1 MLTDTLIFEPLI
13 LSIPIH
19 YPDPVSRADPQTKF
33 QQTKFPQSSEG
44 ARIALALDAITNLP
58 PDFALFIYGR
68 AHGNIPTTASDSAK
82 SGSGSFCVAKADG
95 SREGRIALK
104 PMDPAKRNKRTRVS
118 FKLYKGRGD
127 QGWLTLGWNPT
138 TMIAGDN
145 VHPASVP
152 NAQTGEIVRWP
163 SSAKDT
169 LTPFFRLGFVAL
181 EGFFQQAMDTKEP
194 LFDQSTRE
202 SIQEGAAHIVRT
214 QLAGYLPTPDV
225 PEFLKGLGVL
235 YGQTIASGKGIS
247 NLAKFQGLV
256 FEKPYVEASSGEVT
270 SILVIKP
277 QGKKPSISV
286 LFYNKEARLRQIRQR
301 KGLPEPKAATVK
313 KNARLDMTLHSLGV
327 KAVVRRARGRLKEML
342 KEDPDIFRRFP
353 DLADFLTRKE
363 GSTVWA
369 LERAIRILSL
379 HHRGGKY
386 FRYSFADW
394 LVPYIL
400 QDVLRLDVVT
410 GFTVKGYEAFLRS
423 NDKVAVAWRNAKPSD
438 IKVSDNPE
446 SDDQNWATF
455 LAEKAGVSLQ
465 TVYNRQKAWIARHG
479 IDIGLPN
486 AFYYG
491 ALYYG
496 PNSVATP
503 KDQQAT
509 LAAHS
514 ERDGEKLL
522 RLRDKAAKDF
532 DRLRIDVV
540 GATIRAPL
548 HKMEVEVANISP
560 PPPALPRGVAAPA
573 TPMAVSVP
581 AKTQPVGI
589 RLSPPQAAPAKQ
601 RAGALLGA
609 GSRKSPEPI
618 KVPQPIKVAPTL
630 PKSGIAKAK
639 LGVST
644 AV

>member
-1 MLTDTLIFEPLI
+1 
-13 LSIPIH
+13 
-19 YPDPVSRADPQTKF
+19 
-33 QQTKFPQSSEG
+33 
-44 ARIALALDAITNLP
+44 
-58 PDFALFIYGR
+58 
-68 AHGNIPTTASDSAK
+68 
-82 SGSGSFCVAKADG
+82 
-95 SREGRIALK
+95 
-104 PMDPAKRNKRTRVS
+104 
-118 FKLYKGRGD
+118 
-127 QGWLTLGWNPT
+127 
-138 TMIAGDN
+138 
-145 VHPASVP
+145 
-152 NAQTGEIVRWP
+152 
-163 SSAKDT
+163 
-169 LTPFFRLGFVAL
+169 
-181 EGFFQQAMDTKEP
+181 
-194 LFDQSTRE
+194 
-202 SIQEGAAHIVRT
+202 
-214 QLAGYLPTPDV
+214 
-225 PEFLKGLGVL
+225 
-235 YGQTIASGKGIS
+235 
-247 NLAKFQGLV
+247 
-256 FEKPYVEASSGEVT
+256 
-270 SILVIKP
+270 
-277 QGKKPSISV
+277 
-286 LFYNKEARLRQIRQR
+286 
-301 KGLPEPKAATVK
+301 
-313 KNARLDMTLHSLGV
+313 MTFHSLGV
-327 KAVVRRARGRLKEML
+327 NAVVRQARGRLKEL
-342 KEDPDIFRRFP
+342 VKEDPAIFKRYP
-353 DLADFLTRKE
+353 ELADFLTRKE